1 MPENGLLIGV
11 DADGEHAM
19 AEQDLC
25 IAVGETLQKAYPGYP
40 WQVGCN
46 NESGTVVVDLP
57 VTWKPVEFQRYG
69 ILLHMGSLMWAGGFK
84 KVLHAGGEMLERM
97 GLPREA
103 APRDAKAKALENGL
117 DIGNAVTVSKGS
129 TI

>member
-1 MPENGLLIGV
+1 MSDIVSGV
-11 DADGEHAM
+11 EADGENAM
-19 AEQDLC
+19 SEQDLC

-40 WQVGCN
+40 WQVGC
-46 NESGTVVVDLP
+46 SVDAGTVVIDLP
-57 VTWKPVEFQRYG
+57 VDWKPLAFQRYG
-69 ILLHMGSLMWAGGFK
+69 ILLHMKSLMWQGGFK

-103 APRDAKAKALENGL
+103 APRDAKLRALENGL
-117 DIGNAVTVSKGS
+117 DIGSAVVRSRGS